1 MVAISVIID
10 GYAGATAW
18 LMRYFAIVMMPSGLS
33 VWLKSMIKNSGF
45 PAGTPVLDFV
55 VFFQQM
61 QAIFATA
68 HDRSKAIGVL
78 TGF

>member
-61 QAIFATA
+61 QAFFAA
-68 HDRSKAIGVL
+68 IDYQSKTIGAL
-78 TGF
+78 TG

>member
-45 PAGTPVLDFV
+45 PAGTPEFDFV

-61 QAIFATA
+61 QAFFAA
-68 HDRSKAIGVL
+68 IDYQSKTIGAL
-78 TGF
+78 TG